1 MADNFL
7 QFGSMN
13 FDEIRSNLKSFMQD
27 QNELDFDFDG
37 SIASTVLDLLSY
49 NTMYYAFY
57 SNMLINY
64 LFTMVFI

>member
-1 MADNFL
+1 MADTFL